1 MNWVQKALS
10 ILQIALG
17 IVPAVIDMVAKIEV
31 PGNGAAKLKVVQDF
45 IVAAFQMLPDDI
57 RAIIGG
63 EKLLAFATTVI
74 TLVVNFMNLTG
85 KFSRG
90 SQA

>member
-17 IVPAVIDMVAKIEV
+17 IVPAVIDMVSKIEV

-45 IVAAFQMLPDDI
+45 IVAAFQMLPDDVKS
-57 RAIIGG
+57 IIGG

-74 TLVVNFMNLTG
+74 GLVVSFMNLTG
-85 KFSRG
+85 AFKKSP
-90 SQA
+90 AA